1 MAQGNNGAGMT
12 LENLSGPSNRSL
24 LLVHGRDFKPGAD
37 VYMDLSIAALRAG
50 IARDYPEQLD
60 GFDAVNKHL
69 AYYGDLNA
77 DILNARGSTY
87 DVDLDI
93 GDRRNALKVLKALEL
108 RKHFGIRHYDQ
119 LPGKSAVPEFVAHV
133 IGPVLGSIGLSVSLL
148 GKVAPD
154 FAAYFDSGQDFAERA
169 RKRVR
174 SALCDLLD
182 RGERTLLIAH
192 GTGSVIAYDVLL
204 ELSHDNELKA
214 RYGDNKIELWMTL
227 GSPLGDSAI
236 QRHLR
241 GAQEKSAS
249 KFPSNVIAWHNIA
262 AEDDYICHD
271 NTMADDFGQ
280 MLKQRVVSAV
290 SDYLVFNLA
299 VRYGR
304 SNPHSSVGYYIHPRA
319 SKIISDWLA
328 SDDSMSSA
336 KYTF

>member
-1 MAQGNNGAGMT
+1 MT
-12 LENLSGPSNRSL
+12 LEKLSGPSNRSL

-37 VYMDLSIAALRAG
+37 AYMDLSTAALRAG

-60 GFDAVNKHL
+60 AFDAVNKHL

-77 DILNARGSTY
+77 EILNARGKSY
-87 DVDLDI
+87 DVGLDI
-93 GDRRNALKVLKALEL
+93 GDRRNALNVLKAVEL
-108 RKHFGIRHYDQ
+108 RKHFGIRQYDQ
-119 LPGKSAVPEFVAHV
+119 LPGKSAVPEFVADV
-133 IGPVLGSIGLSVSLL
+133 VAPVLGSIGLSVPLL

-154 FAAYFDSGQDFAERA
+154 FAAYFDTKQDFAARA
-169 RKRVR
+169 REQVR
-174 SALCDLLD
+174 TSLCELLD
-182 RGERTLLIAH
+182 SGERILLIAH
-192 GTGSVIAYDVLL
+192 GTGSVIAYDVLW

-236 QRHLR
+236 QRHLH
-241 GAQEKSAS
+241 GAKEESGS
-249 KFPSNVIAWHNIA
+249 KFPSNVIAWHNVA

-271 NTMADDFGQ
+271 NTLADDFKL
-280 MLKQRVVSAV
+280 MLKQRVVSV
-290 SDYLVFNLA
+290 VHDYLVFNLA

-319 SKIISDWLA
+319 SKIISDWLLA
-328 SDDSMSSA
+328 DDSVSSP